1 MNSTND
7 LELKDFAKSLLKI
20 RHGYTSR
27 FSVKSETQKF
37 IHGLLQLLFPHY
49 SEHIYYNGEEIESK
63 VKLLERDFKFIL
75 RSMNT
80 GKDNFEKEAEEFFK
94 TIPEINKK
102 LWEDAEFIFKGDPAA
117 EDVDEVILSYPGF
130 FAIAVYR
137 FAHEIYQLKIPKIPR
152 IMTEYAHQI
161 TGVDIHP
168 GALISSPFFIDHGT
182 GIVIG
187 ETTKIGKRVKL
198 YQGVTLGALSVD
210 KKLANLKRHPTIEDD
225 VVIYAQAV
233 ILGGETVIGHNATI
247 GGNVWLTQS
256 VPANSV
262 VYHKSE
268 VKVRDN
274 GNYQEPVDFVI

>member
-1 MNSTND
+1 MSSKND
-7 LELKDFAKSLLKI
+7 LELKDFSENLLRI

-27 FSVKSETQKF
+27 FSVKPETQKF

-63 VKLLERDFKFIL
+63 MKLLQRDLEFIL
-75 RSMNT
+75 RSMN
-80 GKDNFEKEAEEFFK
+80 KDEKIYENKASRFFK
-94 TIPEINKK
+94 SIPEINNK
-102 LWEDAEFIFKGDPAA
+102 LWEDAEFIYKGDPAA

-137 FAHEIYQLKIPKIPR
+137 LAHEMYRIKIPKIPR
-152 IMTEYAHQI
+152 IMTEYAHQL
-161 TGVDIHP
+161 TGIDIHP
-168 GALISSPFFIDHGT
+168 GAEIGTPFFIDHGT

-187 ETTKIGKRVKL
+187 ETSKIGNRVKL

-210 KKLANLKRHPTIEDD
+210 KKLTNVKRHPTIEND

-233 ILGGETVIGHNATI
+233 ILGGDTVIGHNATI

-256 VPANSV
+256 VPAYSV

-274 GNYQEPVDFVI
+274 GNYKEPVDFVI